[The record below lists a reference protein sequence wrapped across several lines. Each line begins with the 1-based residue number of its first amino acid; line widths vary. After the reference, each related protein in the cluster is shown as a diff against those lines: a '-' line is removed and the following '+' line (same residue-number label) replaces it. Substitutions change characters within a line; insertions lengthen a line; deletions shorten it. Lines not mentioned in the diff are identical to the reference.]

1 MADGSETSGEC
12 GKLHCPL
19 KNQKDTTMESCTWRQ
34 KLQVQSR
41 YIALVNGFYLNLQS
55 KKNRLLKVS
64 CLPGLL
70 PWESGAVCSVLTAVH
85 SHSLIPS
92 RKCVFSFS
100 HWCESVYHRW
110 GDIGENPQT
119 LTFEGVKHMTSPCS
133 DQQQL
138 LCVQVLCD
146 PFLKNNFIDIW
157 SVSSRVNDGA
167 RQAHWEPFFKWLDL
181 FISSRNWEEPAEKY
195 LAVCN

>member
-1 MADGSETSGEC
+1 
-12 GKLHCPL
+12 
-19 KNQKDTTMESCTWRQ
+19 MESCTWHQ
-34 KLQVQSR
+34 KLQVHSR
-41 YIALVNGFYLNLQS
+41 YIAMVIRFYLNLQS

-92 RKCVFSFS
+92 RKCVFSLIDAS
-100 HWCESVYHRW
+100 QSIT
-110 GDIGENPQT
+110 G
-119 LTFEGVKHMTSPCS
+119 EGVSVKTHRHWPLKGLA
-133 DQQQL
+133 QL
-138 LCVQVLCD
+138 LAFKWAQLNTWHHPVMI
-146 PFLKNNFIDIW
+146 KNNCCVLKS
-157 SVSSRVNDGA
+157 SVTLFKEHLHWHLICFFPGERRA
-167 RQAHWEPFFKWLDL
+167 RQAHREPFFKWLDL